1 MYQNKVYL
9 ASPFF
14 SPEQKERIDIV
25 MAALKKN
32 PTIDPEGIYNPQEH
46 QAEGLEFGS
55 RDWQDTVFATDMRQ
69 VKRADVVVAITDYKS
84 GPLGLGTSR
93 SSWPSST
100 PITNS
105 T

>member
-69 VKRADVVVAITDYKS
+69 VKRADVVVACWNK
-84 GPLGLGTSR
+84 
-93 SSWPSST
+93 
-100 PITNS
+100 
-105 T
+105 